1 MYILI
6 NIFAFLGIILEFM
19 IIFFNF
25 LLCLKIFIAL
35 KFTRSML
42 DKELVSKYKK
52 NGFLVIKDAF
62 PIEKINELLDLVA
75 HVIKIEA
82 DRIGLHE
89 TDKEKLLNEVII
101 KMRKD
106 HPVSSSWIYETVN
119 NSNIFKKFIYNLG
132 LEEKISQ
139 LINTKSVKSISTVS
153 PNLRIDFPDDKKNTR
168 TWHQDGH
175 YFLDNYDGF
184 DSLVLWI
191 SLVGA
196 NKENGTVII
205 CPGSHLEKK
214 LIPEFQSSTHL
225 VSEQHTTSQEIVDKY
240 EKIDLNTKVGDV
252 AVIQMDLIHRS
263 GYNSSKKVRYT
274 AQIRYTNL
282 EKDDYMPPQN
292 ILKYSKFSRS

>member
-1 MYILI
+1 
-6 NIFAFLGIILEFM
+6 
-19 IIFFNF
+19 
-25 LLCLKIFIAL
+25 
-35 KFTRSML
+35 ML
-42 DKELVSKYKK
+42 DQKSISKYTE
-52 NGFLVIKDAF
+52 NGFLVIQNAF
-62 PIEKINELLDLVA
+62 PIEKINELMDSIA

-82 DRIGLHE
+82 DRIGLYE

-101 KMRKD
+101 KMRKY
-106 HPVSSSWIYETVN
+106 HPVSSSWIYQTIN

-175 YFLDNYDGF
+175 YFLDNSNGY

-205 CPGSHLEKK
+205 CPGSHEEEK
-214 LIPEFQSSTHL
+214 ITPEFTSADNL
-225 VSEQHTTSQEIVDKY
+225 VSEQHITPQQIVDKY
-240 EKIDLNTKVGDV
+240 SQIDLNTKIGDV
-252 AVIQMDLIHRS
+252 AFIQMDLIHRS
-263 GYNSSKKVRYT
+263 GYNSSNKVRYT

-292 ILKYSKFSRS
+292 MIKYSKFSR